1 MKNTF
6 LLAPLLL
13 GVASCAVN
21 PATGQ
26 RELMLVSESQEIAM
40 GREYDPQVVAAFGLY
55 PDSAVQNYV
64 SGIGLRMA
72 AVSERPD
79 LPWTFRVVDDPIV
92 NAFAV
97 PGGYIYITRG
107 IMAYLNS
114 EAELASVVGH
124 EIGHVTARHSA
135 QQMSQQQ
142 LAQVG
147 LVAGAVLV
155 PQARDYLGVAGAGLQ
170 LLFLKFGRDD
180 ERQSDDLALRYMS
193 RTGYDL
199 RESPDVYE
207 MLRRVSAASGGGQV
221 PNWLSTHPDPEDR
234 RERIQA
240 QIDSLEPAP
249 NATVNRAEYLRLIDG
264 MTYGAN
270 PREGFFR
277 DNVFLHPDLEFR
289 LGFPAGWQTANS
301 RQAVAAVSSE
311 EDAILQLTLASGA
324 SPASA
329 ARAFLAQEGITTS
342 GTVRSGDIN
351 GLPAATAVFLAA
363 TESGELI
370 GMVTFVFFRG
380 DLYRIMG
387 YTLRAGWDKYRSPFQ
402 ATIGSFR
409 RLTDRS
415 ALAVQPLELDI
426 VRLDRAMTLRELA
439 ERYGSQ
445 VTLDE
450 LVLLNQVDPDERLPR
465 GAQVKRVVG
474 GPIE

>member
-1 MKNTF
+1 MKNTI

-193 RTGYDL
+193 RTGYDV

-264 MTYGAN
+264 MIYGAN

-277 DNVFLHPDLEFR
+277 ENVFLHPDLEFR
-289 LGFPAGWQTANS
+289 LDFPAGWQTANS
-301 RQAVAAVSSE
+301 RQAVAAVSSK

-324 SPASA
+324 SPESA
-329 ARAFLAQEGITTS
+329 ARAFLSQEGITTS
-342 GTVRSGDIN
+342 GTDRSGASD
-351 GLPAATAVFLAA
+351 
-363 TESGELI
+363 SQ
-370 GMVTFVFFRG
+370 
-380 DLYRIMG
+380 
-387 YTLRAGWDKYRSPFQ
+387 RA
-402 ATIGSFR
+402 
-409 RLTDRS
+409 S
-415 ALAVQPLELDI
+415 ASRPSEASDT
-426 VRLDRAMTLRELA
+426 R
-439 ERYGSQ
+439 
-445 VTLDE
+445 
-450 LVLLNQVDPDERLPR
+450 
-465 GAQVKRVVG
+465 
-474 GPIE
+474 